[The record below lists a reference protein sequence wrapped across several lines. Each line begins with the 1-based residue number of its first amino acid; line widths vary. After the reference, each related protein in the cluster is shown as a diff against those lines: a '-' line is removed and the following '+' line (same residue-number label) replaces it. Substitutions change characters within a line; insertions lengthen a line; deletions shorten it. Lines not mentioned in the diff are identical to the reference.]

1 MVGPLARTREL
12 EPRAT
17 VELGAL
23 RRRSGATEANSE
35 KPSGQLFKQT
45 FTFSRKI
52 WESCSTLVIW
62 WFPGGNGTSKLA
74 ICDYFRL
81 DNWDFLQAFWTLSAV
96 INKIWEL
103 EVTFGRFL
111 YFILYSNP
119 DTILGLNVEFT
130 LSQTAADVIWYDKIW
145 YDNPNI
151 NFVIKPIKMETRA
164 RK

>member
-1 MVGPLARTREL
+1 MNTFFSCCKIGSFYPFLVPFNPFFDLFLIPFWSLFYHFFIPLWPLFIPFALACHGCEWVGCQMVGPLARTREL

-52 WESCSTLVIW
+52 WKSCSTLVIW

-81 DNWDFLQAFWTLSAV
+81 DSRDFLQAF
-96 INKIWEL
+96 
-103 EVTFGRFL
+103 
-111 YFILYSNP
+111 
-119 DTILGLNVEFT
+119 
-130 LSQTAADVIWYDKIW
+130 
-145 YDNPNI
+145 
-151 NFVIKPIKMETRA
+151 
-164 RK
+164 